1 MVQHVTQGAAMTEDP
16 SYTPLVA
23 DERAGEWKPH
33 PRFAGIQMKQML
45 TSADNPAAS
54 ISRVRVPPGAVI
66 GWHHHAGQVET
77 VYVIAGRGALTLG
90 ERETPFFSGQI
101 VAIPSELPHTLR
113 NDGPETVELLCIFTP
128 PLV

>member
-1 MVQHVTQGAAMTEDP
+1 MTAQP
-16 SYTPLVA
+16 SQMPAIV
-23 DERAGEWKPH
+23 DEKTGDWKPH

-66 GWHHHAGQVET
+66 GWHHHAGQIET
-77 VYVIAGRGALTLG
+77 VYALAGESVLTLG
-90 ERETPFFSGQI
+90 EQATPFVAGQI
-101 VAIPSELPHTLR
+101 VAIPSELEHTLR
-113 NDGPETVELLCIFTP
+113 NDGPGAVELLCVFTP